1 LKAGVRVPGLRV
13 VDLKSG
19 VLGVEWIDGW
29 SVREVLGGGQEDD
42 GLPEV
47 DEEEE
52 AEEEEEEEEDIA
64 ELLAQ
69 KGVSEGTER
78 YSSHDLMQTTLTHMV
93 LPSDQTRCF
102 DLSEPKL
109 RRCTSQKSFTEI

>member
-1 LKAGVRVPGLRV
+1 MECKG
-13 VDLKSG
+13 S
-19 VLGVEWIDGW
+19 I
-29 SVREVLGGGQEDD
+29 GGGQEDD

-78 YSSHDLMQTTLTHMV
+78 TSSHGSHTVPTHDV
-93 LPSDQTRCF
+93 AGSRQTRCF

-109 RRCTSQKSFTEI
+109 RRCISQKSFTEI